1 MALQFELTVND
12 DSKNHGLGNPVSS
25 TWKKQHGRVPRLSK
39 FIQSALNRDR
49 IVPYAIAGHSIG
61 RLNIRPTREGSN
73 KLVALSRN
81 GDAGVGLSTRPGR
94 CLGEG
99 HGG

>member
-25 TWKKQHGRVPRLSK
+25 TWKKQHGRVKGLSK
-39 FIQSALNRDR
+39 FIQSASNSGRVVR
-49 IVPYAIAGHSIG
+49 NAIARRSIG

-81 GDAGVGLSTRPGR
+81 GDAGVGLSARPGR